1 MVVTRRM
8 TPVAPSPPVSRSQS
22 SQGAPRPA
30 RASLTQ
36 DIGSAPMAS
45 SPLASGGAHTV
56 ASATEV
62 TNGFDNHEHDAD
74 KHSVRKSKKNK
85 PKKLGKSKR
94 RKSNFQAFLDFMFK
108 LLLLAFTIYTLSVCP
123 QDSHQQTP
131 LCRGLSEY
139 KRIVLD
145 PYIIP
150 PLQAAFSHPSI
161 APHVER
167 ARPYVHRVIEVTVPI
182 ISRAQSQWN
191 QHVIPQWEKYVVPEW
206 NRHVVPQWRRHI
218 APRVDTARVALAP
231 YRRQVETVYYSFAPR
246 AHRALYN
253 LQRWQ
258 RQARP
263 YILLAASKTHE
274 GYNAAKPYTAPLV
287 KRAGLAL
294 QHVALFLQDQRQH
307 FVDPHVAKIWDKV
320 KELSRGKQA
329 VGGPVPTLQVSSP
342 TEEQGPST
350 EVVSPESA
358 PISVGLPEDALTST
372 VTPSP
377 SPILQT
383 TSGNSKLS
391 VTQSSA
397 NPVEHV
403 TPTPYVTSTAV
414 GSAFSG
420 TPEHTDSIAV
430 LPSQMEYIESLE
442 VEAISEDTVLS
453 DTQRAP
459 EPQAPVVEPITK
471 ESSPSDD
478 SSSRA
483 HVVDATSTPAIGDT
497 RATLSGNNDEIDMDA
512 FYAELGLDEPLNASN
527 NSQEQ
532 FVPLSTES
540 EEELAE
546 QRRLKAEETARKR
559 ADIELRHVK
568 WEAEL
573 QAQIK
578 QSTAELHSRLRSL
591 REAGAAELSSSVE
604 VRHAID
610 GLASEA
616 EKYIKGAEIYLKNLK
631 GENRK
636 REEKLALWD
645 RVVEKVA
652 GKFTERLSATESAV
666 FEQYSFLR
674 ELELREVTSATLK
687 VRDIAEKGQVDLGL
701 DYAWLDDVTY
711 NDWQRYHGLIQ
722 ASENF
727 AQEAASIQNGTHP
740 SDTAPNPV
748 LPVIEDIESEIRD
761 IAIAFETRLRR
772 IKRDGERAFNNGNGN
787 GTASH
792 EEDKVSATE
801 PEVSILPIPDAT
813 ERPNTV
819 AVPPVIIGRSQEE
832 VLEALK
838 KVQPHDGQET
848 LSTAKGAVDPEE
860 VVSSLV
866 REIEVEKQVRSE
878 SSTMSHTEL

>member
-1 MVVTRRM
+1 M
-8 TPVAPSPPVSRSQS
+8 TK
-22 SQGAPRPA
+22 
-30 RASLTQ
+30 
-36 DIGSAPMAS
+36 I
-45 SPLASGGAHTV
+45 
-56 ASATEV
+56 
-62 TNGFDNHEHDAD
+62 
-74 KHSVRKSKKNK
+74 
-85 PKKLGKSKR
+85 
-94 RKSNFQAFLDFMFK
+94 
-108 LLLLAFTIYTLSVCP
+108 LLLVFTIYALSVCP

-161 APHVER
+161 APHVQR
-167 ARPYVHRVIEVTVPI
+167 ARPYVHRAIEVTVPI

-218 APRVDTARVALAP
+218 APRVNTARATLAP
-231 YRRQVETVYYSFAPR
+231 YRRRVEMVCHSFAPR
-246 AHRALYN
+246 AQFALYN

-258 RQARP
+258 RQAGL

-329 VGGPVPTLQVSSP
+329 VEEAVPTLQVFSPEAVSSM
-342 TEEQGPST
+342 EEQGPST

-358 PISVGLPEDALTST
+358 PISVELPEDVLTST
-372 VTPSP
+372 VMPSP
-377 SPILQT
+377 SAIPQA

-403 TPTPYVTSTAV
+403 TPTPYVISTAV

-420 TPEHTDSIAV
+420 TPEHTDSTAE
-430 LPSQMEYIESLE
+430 LPSQMESPE
-442 VEAISEDTVLS
+442 VETISGGTVPS
-453 DTQRAP
+453 ETQRAP
-459 EPQAPVVEPITK
+459 EPQASVIEPIMK

-478 SSSRA
+478 SLSRG
-483 HVVDATSTPAIGDT
+483 HVVDDTSTPAIENT
-497 RATLSGNNDEIDMDA
+497 RATLAGNNNEIDMDA
-512 FYAELGLDEPLNASN
+512 FYAELGLDEPLGAST
-527 NSQEQ
+527 NSQQ
-532 FVPLSTES
+532 IFVPPPTES

-546 QRRLKAEETARKR
+546 QQRLKAEETARKR

-573 QAQIK
+573 QTQMK
-578 QSTAELHSRLRSL
+578 QSIAELRSRLRTL
-591 REAGAAELSSSVE
+591 REAGAAELSSSAE
-604 VRHAID
+604 VRHTID
-610 GLASEA
+610 ELASEA

-636 REEKLALWD
+636 REEKFALWD

-666 FEQYSFLR
+666 FELYSSLR
-674 ELELREVTSATLK
+674 DLELREVCVALP
-687 VRDIAEKGQVDLGL
+687 
-701 DYAWLDDVTY
+701 
-711 NDWQRYHGLIQ
+711 
-722 ASENF
+722 
-727 AQEAASIQNGTHP
+727 P
-740 SDTAPNPV
+740 SH
-748 LPVIEDIESEIRD
+748 
-761 IAIAFETRLRR
+761 RR
-772 IKRDGERAFNNGNGN
+772 
-787 GTASH
+787 
-792 EEDKVSATE
+792 
-801 PEVSILPIPDAT
+801 
-813 ERPNTV
+813 
-819 AVPPVIIGRSQEE
+819 
-832 VLEALK
+832 
-838 KVQPHDGQET
+838 
-848 LSTAKGAVDPEE
+848 
-860 VVSSLV
+860 
-866 REIEVEKQVRSE
+866 
-878 SSTMSHTEL
+878 

>member
-1 MVVTRRM
+1 M
-8 TPVAPSPPVSRSQS
+8 TK
-22 SQGAPRPA
+22 
-30 RASLTQ
+30 
-36 DIGSAPMAS
+36 I
-45 SPLASGGAHTV
+45 
-56 ASATEV
+56 
-62 TNGFDNHEHDAD
+62 
-74 KHSVRKSKKNK
+74 
-85 PKKLGKSKR
+85 
-94 RKSNFQAFLDFMFK
+94 
-108 LLLLAFTIYTLSVCP
+108 LLLVFTIYALSVCP

-161 APHVER
+161 VSHVQR
-167 ARPYVHRVIEVTVPI
+167 ARPYVHRAIEVTVPI

-218 APRVDTARVALAP
+218 APRVNTARATLAP
-231 YRRQVETVYYSFAPR
+231 YRRRVEMVCHSFAPR
-246 AHRALYN
+246 AQFALYN

-258 RQARP
+258 RQAGL

-329 VGGPVPTLQVSSP
+329 VEEAVPTLQVFSPEAVSSM
-342 TEEQGPST
+342 EEQGPST

-358 PISVGLPEDALTST
+358 PISVELPEDVLTST
-372 VTPSP
+372 VMPSP
-377 SPILQT
+377 SAIPQA

-403 TPTPYVTSTAV
+403 TPTPYVISTAV

-420 TPEHTDSIAV
+420 TPEHTDSTAE
-430 LPSQMEYIESLE
+430 LPSQMESPE
-442 VEAISEDTVLS
+442 VETISGGTVPS
-453 DTQRAP
+453 ETQRAP
-459 EPQAPVVEPITK
+459 EPQASVIEPMK

-478 SSSRA
+478 SLSRG
-483 HVVDATSTPAIGDT
+483 HVVDDTSTPAIENT
-497 RATLSGNNDEIDMDA
+497 RATLAGNNNEIDMDA
-512 FYAELGLDEPLNASN
+512 FYAELGLDEPLGAST
-527 NSQEQ
+527 NSQQ
-532 FVPLSTES
+532 IFVPPPTES

-546 QRRLKAEETARKR
+546 QQRLKAEETARKR

-573 QAQIK
+573 QTQMK
-578 QSTAELHSRLRSL
+578 QSIAELRSRLRTL
-591 REAGAAELSSSVE
+591 REAGAAELSSSAE
-604 VRHAID
+604 VRHTID
-610 GLASEA
+610 ELASEA

-666 FEQYSFLR
+666 FELYSSLR
-674 ELELREVTSATLK
+674 DLELREVCVALP
-687 VRDIAEKGQVDLGL
+687 
-701 DYAWLDDVTY
+701 
-711 NDWQRYHGLIQ
+711 
-722 ASENF
+722 
-727 AQEAASIQNGTHP
+727 P
-740 SDTAPNPV
+740 SH
-748 LPVIEDIESEIRD
+748 
-761 IAIAFETRLRR
+761 RR
-772 IKRDGERAFNNGNGN
+772 
-787 GTASH
+787 
-792 EEDKVSATE
+792 
-801 PEVSILPIPDAT
+801 
-813 ERPNTV
+813 
-819 AVPPVIIGRSQEE
+819 
-832 VLEALK
+832 
-838 KVQPHDGQET
+838 
-848 LSTAKGAVDPEE
+848 
-860 VVSSLV
+860 
-866 REIEVEKQVRSE
+866 
-878 SSTMSHTEL
+878 

>member
-1 MVVTRRM
+1 MVVTRR

-22 SQGAPRPA
+22 SHGAPRPA
-30 RASLTQ
+30 RTSLIQ
-36 DIGSAPMAS
+36 DIGSAPVAS
-45 SPLASGGAHTV
+45 SPLASGGAHV
-56 ASATEV
+56 AASAAV
-62 TNGFDNHEHDAD
+62 ATNVFHDHEPDVD
-74 KHSVRKSKKNK
+74 KHSVRKPKKNK
-85 PKKLGKSKR
+85 PKKLGKNKR
-94 RKSNFQAFLDFMFK
+94 RKSNFQAFLDFMTK
-108 LLLLAFTIYTLSVCP
+108 ILLLVFTIYALSVCP

-161 APHVER
+161 APHVQR
-167 ARPYVHRVIEVTVPI
+167 ARPYVHRAIEVTVPI

-218 APRVDTARVALAP
+218 APRVNTARATLAP
-231 YRRQVETVYYSFAPR
+231 YRRRVEMVCHSFAPR
-246 AHRALYN
+246 AQLAVYN

-258 RQARP
+258 RQTGP

-274 GYNAAKPYTAPLV
+274 GYNAAKPYIAPLV
-287 KRAGLAL
+287 KRAGLSL

-307 FVDPHVAKIWDKV
+307 FVDPHVEKIWDKV
-320 KELSRGKQA
+320 KELSRGRQA
-329 VGGPVPTLQVSSP
+329 VEEAVPTLQVFSPEAVSS
-342 TEEQGPST
+342 TEEQEPST

-358 PISVGLPEDALTST
+358 PISVELPEDVLTST
-372 VTPSP
+372 VMPSP
-377 SPILQT
+377 SAIPQA

-397 NPVEHV
+397 NPVEHIM
-403 TPTPYVTSTAV
+403 PTPYVISTAV

-420 TPEHTDSIAV
+420 TPEHTDSTAE
-430 LPSQMEYIESLE
+430 LPSQMESPK
-442 VEAISEDTVLS
+442 VETISGGTVLS
-453 DTQRAP
+453 ETQRAP
-459 EPQAPVVEPITK
+459 EPQASVIEPIMK

-478 SSSRA
+478 SLSRG
-483 HVVDATSTPAIGDT
+483 HVVDDTSTPAIENT
-497 RATLSGNNDEIDMDA
+497 RATLAGNNDEIDMDA
-512 FYAELGLDEPLNASN
+512 FYAELGLDEPLGAST
-527 NSQEQ
+527 NSQQ
-532 FVPLSTES
+532 TFVPPPTES

-546 QRRLKAEETARKR
+546 QQRLKAEETARKR

-573 QAQIK
+573 QTQMK
-578 QSTAELHSRLRSL
+578 QSIAELRSRLRTL
-591 REAGAAELSSSVE
+591 RETGAAELSSSAE

-610 GLASEA
+610 ELASEA

-666 FEQYSFLR
+666 FELYNSLR
-674 ELELREVTSATLK
+674 DLELREVASATLK

-722 ASENF
+722 ASEDF
-727 AQEAASIQNGTHP
+727 AHEATSIQNGTHP
-740 SDTAPNPV
+740 SGTAPNPV

-761 IAIAFETRLRR
+761 IVIGFETRLRR
-772 IKRDGERAFNNGNGN
+772 IKRDGERAFNHGNGN
-787 GTASH
+787 GIASN

-801 PEVSILPIPDAT
+801 PEASILPIPDST
-813 ERPNTV
+813 ERANT
-819 AVPPVIIGRSQEE
+819 AVPPVIIGRSREA

-838 KVQPHDGQET
+838 KNQPHDEQET
-848 LSTAKGAVDPEE
+848 MSTVKGAVDPEE

-866 REIEVEKQVRSE
+866 REVEVEKQVRSG
-878 SSTMSHTEL
+878 SSAMTHTEL